1 MKINPRI
8 IVSTA
13 IGLLLVGS
21 SLIMVY
27 LKPEV
32 ENASQDVSGQPTR
45 TFIAVDDMNDDGIPD
60 WQDTLNISTIY
71 IDEETSTTSVMTK
84 TASLAAELATLS
96 LPENNLTDNS
106 TLQDLSVRLAAESI
120 DEQYG
125 RSDIRVTNNNDTD
138 NLRRYGNRVAE
149 ITFEYAPPAGTENE
163 MIILNRAMSMN
174 DPSAIEELQPII
186 NSYEGMVS
194 AMLVTEVPSNLVRE
208 HLSLINV
215 YNAILNDLRA
225 FHKVFEDALPAMT
238 RLRRYQADTEA
249 LYLAISNLYLKLDQ
263 NGIKWTPSD
272 IASSFIKIE

>member
-1 MKINPRI
+1 M
-8 IVSTA
+8 A
-13 IGLLLVGS
+13 IGLILVGS
-21 SLIMVY
+21 SLVMVY

-32 ENASQDVSGQPTR
+32 ENASQNISGQPTR
-45 TFIAVDDMNDDGIPD
+45 TFIAVDDINDDGVPD

-71 IDEETSTTSVMTK
+71 IDEETSTTTVMTK

-96 LPENNLTDNS
+96 LPGDNLTDDS
-106 TLQDLSVRLAAESI
+106 ALQDLSARLAAESV
-120 DEQYG
+120 DEQYT
-125 RSDIRVTNNNDTD
+125 RNDIRITNNNDTE

-163 MIILNRAMSMN
+163 MVILNRAMSMN
-174 DPSAIEELQPII
+174 DTDTINKLQPII

-263 NGIKWTPSD
+263 NGIKWSESD
-272 IASSFIKIE
+272 TASRFIKIE